1 MTSDLYK
8 FSLGGQVIDYKVK
21 YFGKLLDFI
30 RELLYNT
37 RIKQLNNEQTMP
49 KPKLLDVKIV
59 TEDDGGYLVQPVW
72 ADVDRPISGG
82 YCCGKNRSL
91 AERLYRAMKAGPVFS
106 ETTLK
111 TDCNGKTYISAN
123 LVIRMRCA
131 NADLN
136 RIGY

>member
-1 MTSDLYK
+1 MS
-8 FSLGGQVIDYKVK
+8 
-21 YFGKLLDFI
+21 
-30 RELLYNT
+30 
-37 RIKQLNNEQTMP
+37 
-49 KPKLLDVKIV
+49 KPKLLDVNIV
-59 TEDDGGYLVQPVW
+59 TEDDGGLLVQPVW

-82 YCCGKNRSL
+82 YCCGLSSVL
-91 AERLYRAMKAGPVFS
+91 AERLKRAMIDGPVFS